1 MFCHYTAFT
10 PLYLSFRWLH
20 SSFLF
25 SQQQTLTSHRTANH
39 GAEFSSVWRRPLHCP
54 ASPIEN
60 DKGIFVDVIL
70 PTPDWPNRR
79 CLPANCR
86 TQWWCH
92 HACCHQLDQ
101 GGVVC
106 RKLCSPVFT
115 ASTVVRERARLHGRV
130 ACRTSVVL
138 WQSHTDS
145 RTTTTTDF

>member
-1 MFCHYTAFT
+1 MLCHYTAFA

-20 SSFLF
+20 SSFLSATDPHLAPN
-25 SQQQTLTSHRTANH
+25 SQSRRWIQLGLTSTIIL
-39 GAEFSSVWRRPLHCP
+39 SP

-60 DKGIFVDVIL
+60 EQGILADVTL
-70 PTPDWPNRR
+70 PTPDWPGRR
-79 CLPANCR
+79 CLPANGR

-106 RKLCSPVFT
+106 RKLGSPVFT